1 MLKSKSKQ
9 LDYPKSLVL
18 LSTVGLVAAFWQ
30 ATERIQMLKFP
41 GETLS
46 CNLNPVVDCGSVL
59 NNRLAAV
66 FGPPNAFI
74 GMVAFSI
81 LLAFGLQRLN
91 GGHWNKIVSKIS
103 VSLSL
108 IMFLFSAW
116 FFAVSLYSIGKI
128 CIFCIFIWLVSVPIG
143 IYGLKDYC
151 ENSDNLSNNQKIV
164 KKFLARNHSNVLIFV
179 YALMLTLFLLRFKDY
194 YFA

>member
-74 GMVAFSI
+74 GMVAFSL

-108 IMFLFSAW
+108 IMFLFSVW

-151 ENSDNLSNNQKIV
+151 ENLEKLSNNQKKV
-164 KKFLARNHSNVLIFV
+164 KTFLSRNHFNLLIFV
-179 YALMLTLFLLRFKDY
+179 YALMLTLFLLRFRDY
-194 YFA
+194 YFG

>member
-1 MLKSKSKQ
+1 MLKSKSKL

-30 ATERIQMLKFP
+30 ASERIQMLKFP

-103 VSLSL
+103 VSLSV

-151 ENSDNLSNNQKIV
+151 ENSEKLSNNQKIV
-164 KKFLARNHSNVLIFV
+164 KIFLTKNHSNVLIFV
-179 YALMLTLFLLRFKDY
+179 YALMITLFLLRFKDY

>member
-1 MLKSKSKQ
+1 MLKSKSKL

-41 GETLS
+41 GENLS

-74 GMVAFSI
+74 GMVAFLF
-81 LLAFGLQRLN
+81 LLSFGLQRLN

-103 VSLSL
+103 ISLSL

-164 KKFLARNHSNVLIFV
+164 KKFLTRNHSNVLIFV

>member
-1 MLKSKSKQ
+1 MLKSKSKL

-41 GETLS
+41 GENLS

-103 VSLSL
+103 ISLSL

-164 KKFLARNHSNVLIFV
+164 KKFLTRNHSNVLIFV